1 MPTIPD
7 LLSGFI
13 PKDGTQAGQR
23 VEVVSLGWT
32 LRDDGDVSFGGQT
45 VPLEEFIAQGTMG
58 PDQIKIAR
66 ERRAKHM
73 RQTVGRTND

>member
-1 MPTIPD
+1 MPHVPD
-7 LLSGFI
+7 FLSGFI
-13 PKDGTQAGQR
+13 PKDGTQAGQQF
-23 VEVVSLGWT
+23 EVVNLSWA

-45 VPLEEFIAQGTMG
+45 IPLEEFIAQGIMG